1 MAAIQSTL
9 TKYSTPYLPSPGLYF
24 GAPIHQHTGSGS
36 GVGSSSA
43 TKLAIAAKS
52 GTGSGVGSA
61 SANRLR
67 IVPRNATGSAVGNFT
82 IVISGPIQFRLGGLT
97 DFSFPY
103 LDGGRFYVGAPLK
116 QRAATGSGSS
126 ASTATGVSTR
136 ARTATGSGA
145 GTQSATGVRIAF
157 RAATGSAVGSFTI
170 VISGPI
176 QLRLGRLTDY
186 SFPYLSGGRYY
197 IGPAIYERTAT
208 ASGTGTQSATRLV
221 KNLRSATGSGSAGE
235 STSTDKE
242 ILFRSATG
250 FATSSSEADPFLFL
264 KRTASASGVGSSST
278 SFMRKLLRVA
288 TGSGS
293 GSASAVRL
301 VKNRRSATGFG
312 VGSAVAIRHVVTI
325 RSATAFGIGTASSVS
340 IELLPRTAT
349 GDGTG
354 STSGG
359 ASFYKFHMFRP
370 PTAFDGPTT
379 LVGGDRMANRL
390 ARFYRPRERG
400 INVYKLV
407 DSTFT
412 QVDQS
417 DYTNFTKIY
426 HGGHVHQLTEEEYAD
441 LLGAGYGEYMT

>member
-1 MAAIQSTL
+1 M
-9 TKYSTPYLPSPGLYF
+9 
-24 GAPIHQHTGSGS
+24 
-36 GVGSSSA
+36 
-43 TKLAIAAKS
+43 
-52 GTGSGVGSA
+52 
-61 SANRLR
+61 
-67 IVPRNATGSAVGNFT
+67 
-82 IVISGPIQFRLGGLT
+82 
-97 DFSFPY
+97 
-103 LDGGRFYVGAPLK
+103 
-116 QRAATGSGSS
+116 
-126 ASTATGVSTR
+126 
-136 ARTATGSGA
+136 ATGSGA

-208 ASGTGTQSATRLV
+208 GAGTGTQSGTRLV

-250 FATSSSEADPFLFL
+250 SATSSSEADPFLLL
-264 KRTASASGVGSSST
+264 KRTASASGVGASSVT
-278 SFMRKLLRVA
+278 FIRNLLRVA

-293 GSASAVRL
+293 GSASATRL
-301 VKNRRSATGFG
+301 VKSLRSGTGSG
-312 VGSAVAIRHVVTI
+312 VGSAVAVRHVVTI
-325 RSATAFGIGTASSVS
+325 RSATAFGVGTASSVS

-379 LVGGDRMANRL
+379 LVGGDRVANRL

-417 DYTNFTKIY
+417 DYTNISKVY
-426 HGGHVHQLTEEEYAD
+426 HGGHIHQLTEEEYAD
-441 LLGAGYGEYMT
+441 LLGAGYGEYLT